1 MSFRLL
7 PVALV
12 KASLCQILSHGSRKQ
27 LNTLGAKPSKLS
39 SEQDS
44 RTISVCIGK
53 VSFLQ
58 FCTSN
63 PLADTFRPTTLVV
76 GELQVQSM
84 SCSLLCKRTCH
95 WDVLLVTLD
104 WPKTADKLDKLD
116 KVYGLCGRW
125 RNLQNTQWVSGC
137 CLLLWWKHRFVRFC
151 LTDLVSSWILWGR
164 SPASFRLSKIPER
177 YQSVLEGCPFCRI
190 CTSNP
195 LADTFRPTT
204 LVVGELQVQ
213 SMSCRLL
220 CKRTCHWDVL
230 LVTLD
235 WPKTADKLDK
245 VYGLCGRWRNL
256 QNTQW
261 VSGCCLLLWWK
272 HRFVRFCP
280 GIPSKGC
287 VSHQFRGTSAI
298 AQRFVHFASCL
309 TDLVSSWILWG
320 RSPAS
325 LSLSKIPERYAEF
338 ALAIL
343 WLILSDPWR

>member
-39 SEQDS
+39 FEQDS

-58 FCTSN
+58 F
-63 PLADTFRPTTLVV
+63 
-76 GELQVQSM
+76 
-84 SCSLLCKRTCH
+84 
-95 WDVLLVTLD
+95 
-104 WPKTADKLDKLD
+104 
-116 KVYGLCGRW
+116 
-125 RNLQNTQWVSGC
+125 
-137 CLLLWWKHRFVRFC
+137 
-151 LTDLVSSWILWGR
+151 
-164 SPASFRLSKIPER
+164 
-177 YQSVLEGCPFCRI
+177 

-245 VYGLCGRWRNL
+245 LDKVYDLCGRWRNL

-261 VSGCCLLLWWK
+261 VSGCCLLLWRK
-272 HRFVRFCP
+272 HPFVRFCS
-280 GIPSKGC
+280 GISFKKLYQPSVSKNQCNCTKVCTLCKLSHASRQQLSTLGAKPSKLESEQDSRTISVC
-287 VSHQFRGTSAI
+287 LA
-298 AQRFVHFASCL
+298 VHALLENEVELSTL
-309 TDLVSSWILWG
+309 PLHSTLRPAYWG
-320 RSPAS
+320 FE
-325 LSLSKIPERYAEF
+325 K
-338 ALAIL
+338 
-343 WLILSDPWR
+343 